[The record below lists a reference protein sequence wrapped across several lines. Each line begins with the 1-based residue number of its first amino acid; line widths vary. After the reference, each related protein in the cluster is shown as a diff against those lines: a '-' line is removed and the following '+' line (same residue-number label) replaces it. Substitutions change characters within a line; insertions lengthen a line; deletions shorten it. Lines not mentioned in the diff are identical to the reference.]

1 MKRLTAVG
9 VALVVM
15 SAAACGSGDAT
26 PFPIPS
32 GTVVTET
39 FTGTV
44 PLPIN
49 GALQADIHNSMVTVG
64 GSLNVTLTA
73 AGPPPTI
80 TMLLAVGNPS
90 STGTCSSAGARRRSP
105 PFPRI
110 SGTVDAG
117 ACCRRPVSATRYS
130 RSRTGDGGA
139 VATPLITP

>member
-1 MKRLTAVG
+1 MKRLTAAG
-9 VALVVM
+9 VALVLM
-15 SAAACGSGDAT
+15 TACGGGDAT

-49 GALQADIHNSMVTVG
+49 GALQADIHNFTITVG

-80 TMLLAVGNPS
+80 TMLLAIGNPS
-90 STGTCSSAGARRRSP
+90 STGTCSILQGASTQTSAGTTAQL
-105 PFPRI
+105 
-110 SGTVDAG
+110 SGTADAG
-117 ACCRRPVSATRYS
+117 TYCI
-130 RSRTGDGGA
+130 A
-139 VATPLITP
+139 VADIGNALQPIAYTVTVAHT

>member
-15 SAAACGSGDAT
+15 AAAACGSSDAT

-49 GALQADIHNSMVTVG
+49 GALQADIHNFTVTVG

-90 STGTCSSAGARRRSP
+90 STGTCSILQGASAQVTAGTTAQL
-105 PFPRI
+105 

-117 ACCRRPVSATRYS
+117 TYCV
-130 RSRTGDGGA
+130 A
-139 VATPLITP
+139 VADIGNALQPIAYTVTVAHT